1 MTASTLLFI
10 FAGALALIGHS
21 TAVAGLIL
29 ALKNR
34 RRRSYY
40 RDREATEL
48 MAFGG
53 AIVVLAFLLA
63 FMSF

>member
-10 FAGALALIGHS
+10 FAGAIALIGHT

-34 RRRSYY
+34 RRRSHY
-40 RDREATEL
+40 RDREAVEL
-48 MAFGG
+48 MLCGCTIF
-53 AIVVLAFLLA
+53 VLAVLLA
-63 FMSF
+63 LVTL